1 MKIIKRTFKIFKHV
15 SVNDNMH
22 FESVNKILQGG
33 NLMVM
38 STKFKKIGSLFT
50 SVALVLSLAACN
62 GSTAGSFKAG
72 GESSKAAEEY
82 PKKPIVIT
90 APSGAGGGLDTTAR
104 MLSKV
109 LQETDLS
116 KTTITVENKP
126 GGGQA
131 VGLADFV
138 SQAPS
143 DPYRLYLPSVPLLI
157 NNLKKEGNSPHSF
170 RDLTPLAQL
179 TKDYGAIV
187 VPADSK
193 YKDLKSLFEDLK
205 KNPASLI
212 VAGGSAP
219 GSQDHL
225 VAMLPAVKAGVD
237 ATKIRFVSYDGGG
250 EAMTALIGG
259 NADVLATD
267 ISGTGEYLKAGKVRV
282 LGVSSPQR
290 LKGIYA
296 DIPTYKEE
304 GIDAEFTIWRGLFG
318 PKDMPNYAVDYWN
331 KTLSKMSQT
340 SEWKQVLETNGWED
354 GYKKSSDFAAFLE
367 EQEKLVEEILA
378 SLDMKK

>member
-1 MKIIKRTFKIFKHV
+1 
-15 SVNDNMH
+15 
-22 FESVNKILQGG
+22 
-33 NLMVM
+33 MVLN
-38 STKFKKIGSLFT
+38 TKFKKWGSLFA
-50 SVALVLSLAACN
+50 SAALALSLAACG
-62 GSTAGSFKAG
+62 GSSTG
-72 GESSKAAEEY
+72 SSKAGSENSKEAAAY
-82 PKKPIVIT
+82 PEKPIVVT

-116 KTTITVENKP
+116 KTAITIENKP

-131 VGLADFV
+131 VGLAEFV
-138 SQAPS
+138 SQDPS
-143 DPYRLYLPSVPLLI
+143 NPYRLYLPSVPLLI

-205 KNPASLI
+205 KNPTSLTL
-212 VAGGSAP
+212 AGGSAP

-237 ATKIRFVSYDGGG
+237 ATKIKFVSYDGGG

-318 PKDMPNYAVDYWN
+318 PKNMADYAVDYWDE
-331 KTLSKMSQT
+331 TLSKMSQT
-340 SEWKQVLETNGWED
+340 PEWKQGLETNGWED
-354 GYKKSSDFAAFLE
+354 GYKNSKDFAAFLK
-367 EQEKLVEEILA
+367 EQEKLVEEILT
-378 SLDMKK
+378 SLNMQK

>member
-1 MKIIKRTFKIFKHV
+1 MV
-15 SVNDNMH
+15 SNTR
-22 FESVNKILQGG
+22 FRKL
-33 NLMVM
+33 
-38 STKFKKIGSLFT
+38 GSLFA
-50 SVALVLSLAACN
+50 SAALIFSLAACS
-62 GSTAGSFKAG
+62 GSST
-72 GESSKAAEEY
+72 SSKESKDNSNKAY
-82 PKKPIVIT
+82 PEKPIVVT

-104 MLSKV
+104 ALSKV
-109 LQETDLS
+109 LQETGLS
-116 KTTITVENKP
+116 KTALSVENKP

-138 SQAPS
+138 GQDSK

-157 NNLKKEGNSPHSF
+157 NNLKKEGNSPYSY

-205 KNPASLI
+205 KNPSSLTL
-212 VAGGSAP
+212 AGGSAP

-237 ATKIRFVSYDGGG
+237 ATKIKYVSYDGGG

-267 ISGTGEYLKAGKVRV
+267 ISGTGEYLKAGRVRV

-290 LKGIYA
+290 LKGLYA

-318 PKDMPNYAVDYWN
+318 PKDMPDYAVDYWN
-331 KTLSKMSQT
+331 KTLTKMSQT

-354 GYKKSSDFAAFLE
+354 GYKNSSDFAAFLK
-367 EQEKLVEEILA
+367 EQEKLVKEILT
-378 SLDMKK
+378 SLNMVK